1 MSKQEKWDRRYL
13 ELAELVSSWSKDPST
28 KVGAVIVDV
37 NNKIVSMGFNG
48 LPQYVPDDPEVLN
61 NRDKKY
67 QHIIHAEMNAILTAQ
82 RDLNGYTIYTYPFAP
97 CPQCA
102 SAIIQTGI
110 VRVVSVECKDSRWIE
125 KLEQA
130 KSFFDMAD
138 VETKLY

>member
-1 MSKQEKWDRRYL
+1 MNKREKWDRRYL

-61 NRDKKY
+61 NREKKY

-82 RDLNGYTIYTYPFAP
+82 RDLTGHTIYTYPFAP

-110 VRVVSVECKDSRWIE
+110 VRVVSVECKDSRWNE
-125 KLEQA
+125 RLEQA

>member
-1 MSKQEKWDRRYL
+1 MNKQEKWDRRYL

-37 NNKIVSMGFNG
+37 NNKIVSIGFNG

-61 NRDKKY
+61 NREKKY

-82 RDLNGYTIYTYPFAP
+82 RDLTGHTIYTYPFAP

-110 VRVVSVECKDSRWIE
+110 IRVVSVECKDSRWSE
-125 KLEQA
+125 RLEQA

>member
-1 MSKQEKWDRRYL
+1 MKMCEKWDKRYL
-13 ELAELVSSWSKDPST
+13 ELAKLVSSWSKDPST
-28 KVGAVIVDV
+28 KVGAVIVDP
-37 NNKIVSMGFNG
+37 NNKIISVGFNG
-48 LPQYVPDDPEVLN
+48 LPQYVPDDPEILN
-61 NRDKKY
+61 DRDRKY

-82 RDLNGYTIYTYPFAP
+82 RDLTGYTIYTYPFAP

-110 VRVVSVECKDSRWIE
+110 IRVVSVRCEDSRWVDR
-125 KLEQA
+125 LEQA